1 VLAQNAVS
9 GGVNGLIATTGL
21 LRESL
26 ERLGLKLYQSVH
38 LRRRYPSNRDAG
50 RYAALRAYSARL
62 STVAFASMMRR
73 NQMRSSA
80 TRSFKPFR
88 PMALAS

>member
-26 ERLGLKLYQSVH
+26 ERLGLKL
-38 LRRRYPSNRDAG
+38 
-50 RYAALRAYSARL
+50 
-62 STVAFASMMRR
+62 
-73 NQMRSSA
+73 
-80 TRSFKPFR
+80 
-88 PMALAS
+88 